1 MTIQE
6 KIGLLPEKPG
16 CYLYLNA
23 QNKIIYVGKA
33 KNLKR
38 RVSNYFTAVLN
49 IKTTKL
55 VREIVDVQFIV
66 TNNEKEALLLE
77 ENLIK
82 KNRPRFNVLLNDDK
96 HYPYIVITDEKDP
109 EYLYTRDYNKKYKKS
124 FGPLPDGSSASKILK
139 ILQLLYPLRRCKG
152 NLGKPC
158 LYYHIDQ
165 CSGACFK
172 EVSPDYYK
180 GIIKHVSDFFGGKSN
195 EVKEMLLHKIERAA
209 NNLQFEEAGRI
220 KGILDNLD
228 LALFKQ
234 DVENENYGDIDIFNY
249 AITDHKIC
257 FTVLFYLN
265 GKLSFKD
272 STIFDFD
279 DQDIGDLFKSFVVQI
294 YSRNI
299 LPKEIILPDEI
310 EAEDLK
316 LLYENKVKTA
326 PKKYQA
332 LLNLARKNAEET
344 LRVNLL
350 ENGSYSNKQQKILQD
365 LQTLL
370 HLPTFPYQI
379 EMFDVA
385 NIYNEFV
392 TGAMV
397 VYKNGY
403 PSRNDFRKY
412 NINIEHQDDFH
423 RMQDMIYR
431 RYQKMLMAKSP
442 RPDLII
448 MDGGKIQVHAAV
460 SQLELLGL
468 DIPVIGLIKN
478 SHHKTERLLNYDGT
492 EVEFKNNLE
501 LFNFMANIQER
512 VHSFAIS
519 QFRRRKEKGIFTTT
533 LDGIKGLGPK
543 TMANLIQSFASLDA
557 LKQASVAEITKIVKQ
572 EAVAIA
578 IHEILNKDDK

>member
-1 MTIQE
+1 
-6 KIGLLPEKPG
+6 
-16 CYLYLNA
+16 
-23 QNKIIYVGKA
+23 
-33 KNLKR
+33 
-38 RVSNYFTAVLN
+38 
-49 IKTTKL
+49 
-55 VREIVDVQFIV
+55 
-66 TNNEKEALLLE
+66 
-77 ENLIK
+77 
-82 KNRPRFNVLLNDDK
+82 
-96 HYPYIVITDEKDP
+96 
-109 EYLYTRDYNKKYKKS
+109 
-124 FGPLPDGSSASKILK
+124 
-139 ILQLLYPLRRCKG
+139 
-152 NLGKPC
+152 
-158 LYYHIDQ
+158 
-165 CSGACFK
+165 
-172 EVSPDYYK
+172 
-180 GIIKHVSDFFGGKSN
+180 
-195 EVKEMLLHKIERAA
+195 
-209 NNLQFEEAGRI
+209 
-220 KGILDNLD
+220 
-228 LALFKQ
+228 
-234 DVENENYGDIDIFNY
+234 
-249 AITDHKIC
+249 
-257 FTVLFYLN
+257 
-265 GKLSFKD
+265 
-272 STIFDFD
+272 
-279 DQDIGDLFKSFVVQI
+279 VVQI

-370 HLPTFPYQI
+370 HLPTFPYHI

-478 SHHKTERLLNYDGT
+478 SHHKTET
-492 EVEFKNNLE
+492 
-501 LFNFMANIQER
+501 
-512 VHSFAIS
+512 SS
-519 QFRRRKEKGIFTTT
+519 Q
-533 LDGIKGLGPK
+533 L
-543 TMANLIQSFASLDA
+543 
-557 LKQASVAEITKIVKQ
+557 
-572 EAVAIA
+572 
-578 IHEILNKDDK
+578 